1 MDLLAHI
8 PDNITEVLVKILQF
22 TELRRG
28 TLNGNIRG
36 MDTPGYIPRDL
47 PVIEFADLLHVAIGE
62 HLQHHRLLFRDT
74 TNITFGDGGTM
85 RIHPIADDHAAALL
99 KTDPDTYLN
108 LQINRLVE
116 NSLNGKV
123 AQELIRRHSGMP
135 CCLPNMDSAK
145 TVATDVS
152 LKDQPSR
159 PATTE

>member
-28 TLNGNIRG
+28 LLNGNIRG

-47 PVIEFADLLHVAIGE
+47 PVIEFADLLNVAIGE

-85 RIHPIADDHAAALL
+85 RIHPVADDHAAALL
-99 KTDPDTYLN
+99 KTDPDAYLN

-123 AQELIRRHSGMP
+123 AQELIQRHSGVP
-135 CCLPNMDSAK
+135 CCLPGIDSAQA
-145 TVATDVS
+145 ATDVS
-152 LKDQPSR
+152 PADQPSR